1 MNLVGRRLDLILVP
15 KPVLLLIYLL
25 QHVDFAARLLL
36 RCLGISSPPAP
47 DVAVPE
53 WYDGD
58 DHGDGI
64 GRRVNAASIKGQL
77 RVVEYSLWAK
87 RWGGGGGG
95 DTCAICLG
103 EVEAAEKVR
112 DLRNCRHGF
121 HVDCI
126 DRWLD
131 AGHASCPMCREPLL
145 CRCSSSVS
153 IN

>member
-25 QHVDFAARLLL
+25 HHVEIATRLLL
-36 RCLGISSPPAP
+36 SCLGIYSPPAP

-53 WYDGD
+53 WYHGD
-58 DHGDGI
+58 DHGDGV
-64 GRRVNAASIKGQL
+64 GSRVVAASIKRQL

-87 RWGGGGGG
+87 RWGGGG
-95 DTCAICLG
+95 DTCVICLG

-112 DLRNCRHGF
+112 ELANCRHSF

-126 DRWLD
+126 DRWVD
-131 AGHASCPMCREPLL
+131 AGHVSCPLCRAPLL
-145 CRCSSSVS
+145 CRCSSFVS